1 MDAGADGG
9 MMAMVAQIA
18 PFILIFVLFYFLM
31 IRPQQRRMKE
41 HQTMIGNLKRGDMVV
56 LSNGMVGKVTRVED
70 SEAMVEI
77 SQGVAVPVV
86 KAMIAEVR
94 VKGDPASA
102 APKAIAGKKG

>member
-1 MDAGADGG
+1 MEPGADGG

-94 VKGDPASA
+94 AKGEPA
-102 APKAIAGKKG
+102 AISGKKG

>member
-18 PFILIFVLFYFLM
+18 PFILIFILFYFLM

-41 HQTMIGNLKRGDMVV
+41 HQTMIGNLKRGDSVV
-56 LSNGMVGKVTRVED
+56 LSNGMVGKVTRVEE

-94 VKGDPASA
+94 VKGEPAA
-102 APKAIAGKKG
+102 AAAKKG